1 MINTADDNNNND
13 NSEEGQPSS
22 LAQEQKDSR
31 IGAMILLC
39 ETGTSGET
47 QRWLAG
53 PYWNMLLITYVY
65 IALTTA
71 LTFFLV
77 ATFTEFPYFF
87 VLGMAL
93 AIVTLVALSLTAF
106 RDPGI
111 FPSHSR
117 PIGPHWS
124 YSNQAQSFRPPN
136 VIYCRECKLLIEDYE
151 NFCPWVGTVIAKNNS
166 NSMKVFVASFVCLMA
181 ICTAALSC
189 SIAQAGATATSAKGL
204 LVLPLIG
211 IFIVLI
217 GVVMRTARPPRKT
230 PAERVRARATA
241 AANNNNASNGNDE
254 GEESPLTGA

>member
-1 MINTADDNNNND
+1 MADAPR
-13 NSEEGQPSS
+13 EGARVLRRQRRMRERVLGVGP
-22 LAQEQKDSR
+22 LDPAPGDAR
-31 IGAMILLC
+31 PA
-39 ETGTSGET
+39 SGET

-93 AIVTLVALSLTAF
+93 AIVSLVALSLTAF

-211 IFIVLI
+211 IFIVLV

-241 AANNNNASNGNDE
+241 AAVQLQPRSAPSE
-254 GEESPLTGA
+254 RRC